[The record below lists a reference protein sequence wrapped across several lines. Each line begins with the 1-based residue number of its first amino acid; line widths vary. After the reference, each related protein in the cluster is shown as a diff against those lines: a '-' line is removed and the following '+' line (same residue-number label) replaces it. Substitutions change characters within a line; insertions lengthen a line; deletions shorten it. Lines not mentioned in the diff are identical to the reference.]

1 MNFPIILQPISIYEN
16 CLLPNGNKYE
26 IDYMYGQIY
35 WFVFTEIDGKI
46 SEEQKARKEFFSRKN
61 PILAV
66 KNN

>member
-1 MNFPIILQPISIYEN
+1 MKIV
-16 CLLPNGNKYE
+16 LPNGNKYE

-46 SEEQKARKEFFSRKN
+46 SEEQKVRKEFFSRKN

>member
-1 MNFPIILQPISIYEN
+1 MKIV
-16 CLLPNGNKYE
+16 LPNGNKYE

-46 SEEQKARKEFFSRKN
+46 SEEQKVRKEFFSRKN

-66 KNN
+66 KNDEELLYYCIAVF